1 MFSSASELATK
12 LRAARYIIDPVTLE
26 VVYLAARMR
35 KPLLVEGP
43 PGCGK
48 TELAYAVAAAANTVV
63 ERLQC
68 YVGITEEKVIGKFDE
83 ALQKLFLD
91 TQAANLDRDWNQIRG
106 RLHSLD
112 FFAEGPLLRALRY
125 ETQPCVL
132 LVDEL
137 DKVDHNIEALLL
149 EILSAWQITVPK
161 LGTIGAS
168 TIPFVVLSS
177 NEERRL
183 GDPLRRRCF
192 YLRFEYPSV
201 EREREILAIRSS
213 SESLRLRGQLAGLAH
228 ALRGWN
234 MEKPPSIAEMLDL
247 AQALEILDVEEISH
261 EQRDLLLPLLA
272 KTEADRKRL
281 LLRAGF
287 EGSGRRFEALSR
299 RTYGRGG
306 RRLAGGDCGGCSVK
320 WAMACFLVLLVGTAR
335 AQAPDAR
342 PPRDVSARW
351 AEYYAAVYQVP
362 VELVAAIIDE
372 ESGWNPYAVSN
383 KGAAGIMQLM
393 PATAVRF
400 GVRNRFLVQEN
411 IRGGVAYLAWLKQKF
426 NGDLRLI
433 TAAYYVGEYPIS
445 SRGLEY
451 SSPDVQ
457 SYVKRVAHRYRVRR
471 VLRAQSEL
479 VRQRQKLR

>member
-1 MFSSASELATK
+1 VADVFTSANELAAK
-12 LRAARYIIDPVTLE
+12 LRAQRYIIDPVTLE
-26 VVYLAARMR
+26 VVYLAARMQ

-48 TELAYAVAAAANTVV
+48 TELAYAVAAAADTVV

-83 ALQKLFLD
+83 SLQKLFLD
-91 TQAANLDRDWNQIRG
+91 TQANNLDRDWSQIRQ

-125 ETQPCVL
+125 ELRPCVL

-149 EILSAWQITVPK
+149 DILSAWQITVPK
-161 LGTIGAS
+161 LGTIRAS
-168 TIPFVVLSS
+168 TVPFVVLSS

-192 YLRFEYPSV
+192 YLRFEYPTV
-201 EREREILAIRSS
+201 EREREILAIRST
-213 SESLRLRGQLAGLAH
+213 SESLSLRGQLAGLAH

-247 AQALEILDVEEISH
+247 AQALELLGVEEISH

-287 EGSGRRFEALSR
+287 EGLIADSKRYRDELM
-299 RTYGRGG
+299 
-306 RRLAGGDCGGCSVK
+306 VNEQE
-320 WAMACFLVLLVGTAR
+320 TA
-335 AQAPDAR
+335 
-342 PPRDVSARW
+342 
-351 AEYYAAVYQVP
+351 P
-362 VELVAAIIDE
+362 VRELEVAA
-372 ESGWNPYAVSN
+372 
-383 KGAAGIMQLM
+383 
-393 PATAVRF
+393 
-400 GVRNRFLVQEN
+400 
-411 IRGGVAYLAWLKQKF
+411 
-426 NGDLRLI
+426 
-433 TAAYYVGEYPIS
+433 
-445 SRGLEY
+445 
-451 SSPDVQ
+451 
-457 SYVKRVAHRYRVRR
+457 
-471 VLRAQSEL
+471 
-479 VRQRQKLR
+479 

>member
-1 MFSSASELATK
+1 VFSSANELATK

-91 TQAANLDRDWNQIRG
+91 TQADNLGQDWDRIRS

-112 FFAEGPLLRALRY
+112 FFAES
-125 ETQPCVL
+125 CVL

-161 LGTIGAS
+161 LGTIEAS

-247 AQALEILDVEEISH
+247 AQALEILGVEEISH

-272 KTEADRKRL
+272 KTESDRKRL

-287 EGSGRRFEALSR
+287 EGLVADSKRYRDEL
-299 RTYGRGG
+299 
-306 RRLAGGDCGGCSVK
+306 
-320 WAMACFLVLLVGTAR
+320 MAV
-335 AQAPDAR
+335 
-342 PPRDVSARW
+342 
-351 AEYYAAVYQVP
+351 AEEISPVAAV
-362 VELVAAIIDE
+362 EAA
-372 ESGWNPYAVSN
+372 A
-383 KGAAGIMQLM
+383 
-393 PATAVRF
+393 
-400 GVRNRFLVQEN
+400 
-411 IRGGVAYLAWLKQKF
+411 
-426 NGDLRLI
+426 
-433 TAAYYVGEYPIS
+433 
-445 SRGLEY
+445 
-451 SSPDVQ
+451 
-457 SYVKRVAHRYRVRR
+457 
-471 VLRAQSEL
+471 
-479 VRQRQKLR
+479 